1 VAQAFTLRRKQSLR
15 LNPNP
20 NLEKVEIKEMLEKP
34 LDIDERP
41 APASIAG
48 QTYPPIERKAA
59 SFDPKVLQ
67 LLLDGQYAEIRN
79 SVKQLITQPEFRYY
93 EGNDIAVYRRKVLA
107 WTKRLAATGIG
118 RIFMSRSVGGEE
130 NLPKFIA
137 AFETL
142 AFHDISLVI
151 KLGVQ
156 FGLFAGSIQRL
167 GTEYHHLKYLPDAV
181 SATLMGCFAMT
192 EIGHGSNVQ
201 GLETSANY
209 RRESDCFVLHS
220 PSYSAGKNYIGNA
233 AEDARSA
240 VVFAQLEVNGQK
252 HGVHAFLVPIR
263 GENGDPLPG
272 VTIEDNGLKMGLNGV
287 DNGRIW
293 FDHVTVPRVE
303 MLNRFAT
310 VTADGQ
316 YRSDIPSQGARFFT
330 MIGTLVSGRISIAT
344 TANSAAKSALTIA
357 VRYAAR
363 RRQFGSPKA
372 SQETLLLDYPAHQRR
387 LCPLIAKAFALDFA
401 LKHLIELNE
410 TVHSGNSRSLE
421 TLAAGLKAVTTWNVT
436 QTIQTCREACGGEG
450 YLALNRISALK
461 ADTDIYTTFEGDNT
475 VLMQLVA
482 KNLLSEFNDK
492 LKEMR
497 PAQRAG
503 FFIDQQL
510 VAITKRN
517 PGLTLNISQSHL
529 RDTDF
534 QVAMFR
540 FRESAAL
547 FSAAQEFHRLISKK
561 QMDQYAV
568 FARMQRELLDLAH
581 AHIDRVILE
590 RFARIIAT
598 VQAQALKLVLKRVC
612 HLFALSQIEL
622 NKGWYLEHGALTGL
636 KSKAVSRQV
645 DKLCREVRLEAVQLV
660 DSFGIPDSCL
670 AAPIAL

>member
-1 VAQAFTLRRKQSLR
+1 MK
-15 LNPNP
+15 
-20 NLEKVEIKEMLEKP
+20 EILEKP
-34 LDIDERP
+34 FAADGRP
-41 APASIAG
+41 ASAATAG
-48 QTYPPIERKAA
+48 QIYPTIERNAA
-59 SFDPKVLQ
+59 TFDPKVLQ
-67 LLLDGQYAEIRN
+67 LLLDGVHAEIRN
-79 SVKQLITQPEFRYY
+79 SIKQLITQPEFRYCD
-93 EGNDIAVYRRKVLA
+93 GNDVAIYRKQILA

-118 RIFMSRSVGGEE
+118 RIFMSRSVGGEQ

-167 GTEYHHLKYLPDAV
+167 GTEYHHQKYLSDA
-181 SATLMGCFAMT
+181 AATTLMGCFAMT

-201 GLETSANY
+201 GLETTAVY
-209 RRESDCFVLHS
+209 QRESDCFFVHS

-233 AEDARSA
+233 AEDGRLA

-263 GENGDPLPG
+263 GENGERLPG

-293 FDHVTVPRVE
+293 FDHVKVPRVE
-303 MLNRFAT
+303 MLNRFAEI
-310 VTADGQ
+310 TADGQ
-316 YRSDIPSQGARFFT
+316 YRSDIQSQGRRFFT
-330 MIGTLVSGRISIAT
+330 MIGTLVSGRITIAAS
-344 TANSAAKSALTIA
+344 ANSAAKSALTIA
-357 VRYAAR
+357 TRYAAR

-372 SQETLLLDYPAHQRR
+372 TEETLLLDYPAHQRR
-387 LCPLIAKAFALDFA
+387 LCPLIAKALALDFA

-410 TVHSGNSRSLE
+410 TVHTGNSRSLE
-421 TLAAGLKAVTTWNVT
+421 TLAAGLKAVTTWNAT

-450 YLALNRISALK
+450 YLAVNRIGVLK

-482 KNLLSEFNDK
+482 KNLLSEFKDR
-492 LKEMR
+492 LREMQ
-497 PAQRAG
+497 PAQMAG
-503 FFIDQQL
+503 FFIDQRL
-510 VAITKRN
+510 AAIAKRN
-517 PGLTLNISQSHL
+517 PGSTFNISQSHL

-534 QVAMFR
+534 QIVLFR

-547 FSAAQEFHRLISKK
+547 SSAAQAFRRLTSKK
-561 QMDQYAV
+561 RADPYAA
-568 FARMQRELLDLAH
+568 FAHMQRELLDLAH
-581 AHIDRVILE
+581 AHIERVVLE
-590 RFARIIAT
+590 RFARMIAT
-598 VQAQALKLVLKRVC
+598 VQAQSLKPVLKRAC
-612 HLFALSQIEL
+612 DLFALSQIEF
-622 NKGWYLEHGALTGL
+622 NKGWYLEHGALSGL
-636 KSKAVSRQV
+636 KSRAVTRQV
-645 DKLCREVRLEAVQLV
+645 DRLCREIRQEAVQLV

>member
-1 VAQAFTLRRKQSLR
+1 MKD
-15 LNPNP
+15 
-20 NLEKVEIKEMLEKP
+20 MLEKP
-34 LDIDERP
+34 LSVDATPPPVWAAE
-41 APASIAG
+41 
-48 QTYPPIERKAA
+48 QTYPPIERKPAT
-59 SFDPKVLQ
+59 FEPKLLQ
-67 LLLDGQYAEIRN
+67 SLLDGNHVEIRN
-79 SVKQLITQPEFRYY
+79 SVKQLMIQPEFRYY
-93 EGNDIAVYRRKVLA
+93 DGNDVAAYRKQVLT

-118 RIFMSRSVGGEE
+118 RIFLPRSVGGEE

-167 GTEYHHLKYLPDAV
+167 GTEYHHRKYLPDAA
-181 SATLMGCFAMT
+181 SGILMGCFAMT

-201 GLETSANY
+201 GLETTAVY
-209 RRESDCFVLHS
+209 HRENDCFVLHS
-220 PSYSAGKNYIGNA
+220 QSYSAGKNYIGNA
-233 AEDARSA
+233 AEDGRLA
-240 VVFAQLEVNGQK
+240 VVFAQLEMHGQM

-263 GENGDPLPG
+263 GENGHLLPG
-272 VTIEDNGLKMGLNGV
+272 VSIEDNGLKMGLNGV

-293 FDHVTVPRVE
+293 FNHVKVPRVE
-303 MLNRFAT
+303 MLNRFAD
-310 VTADGQ
+310 VTAGGQ
-316 YRSDIPSQGARFFT
+316 YRSDIQSRAARFFT

-357 VRYAAR
+357 IRYAAR
-363 RRQFGSPKA
+363 RRQFGSPK
-372 SQETLLLDYPAHQRR
+372 SLQETLLLDYPAHQRR

-401 LKHLIELNE
+401 LKHLVEMNE
-410 TVHSGNSRSLE
+410 TSPLDNTRSLE
-421 TLAAGLKAVTTWNVT
+421 TLAAGLKAVTTWNAT

-450 YLALNRISALK
+450 YLTVNRISALR

-482 KNLLSEFNDK
+482 KNLLSELKDK

-497 PAQRAG
+497 PTQMAG
-503 FFIDQQL
+503 FFIDQRL
-510 VAITKRN
+510 AALAKRN
-517 PGLTLNISQSHL
+517 PGFTLNLTQSHL

-534 QVAMFR
+534 QMVMHR

-547 FSAAQEFHRLISKK
+547 LSAAQEFRRLTSKK
-561 QMDQYAV
+561 RLDPYGA
-568 FARMQRELLDLAH
+568 FAHMQRELIDLAH
-581 AHIDRVILE
+581 AHIERVILE
-590 RFARIIAT
+590 RFVRAIAT
-598 VQAQALKLVLKRVC
+598 VQAPPLKLVLKRVC
-612 HLFALSQIEL
+612 DLFALSQIEF
-622 NKGWYLEHGALTGL
+622 NRGWYLEHGALTGL

-645 DKLCREVRLEAVQLV
+645 DMLCLEIRQEAVQLV

>member
-1 VAQAFTLRRKQSLR
+1 
-15 LNPNP
+15 
-20 NLEKVEIKEMLEKP
+20 MLEK
-34 LDIDERP
+34 LLAVEEKAAP
-41 APASIAG
+41 APIAG
-48 QTYPPIERKAA
+48 RAYPPIERKAA
-59 SFDPKVLQ
+59 TFDPKVLQ
-67 LLLDGQYAEIRN
+67 LLLDGHYAEIRN
-79 SVKQLITQPEFRYY
+79 SIKQLITQPEFRYY
-93 EGNDIAVYRRKVLA
+93 DGTDVAVYRQQVLA

-118 RIFMSRSVGGEE
+118 RIFMPRSVGGEE
-130 NLPKFIA
+130 NLPKFMA

-167 GTEYHHLKYLPDAV
+167 GTEYHHQKYLPEAA
-181 SATLMGCFAMT
+181 STTLMGCFAMT

-201 GLETSANY
+201 GLETSAVY
-209 RRESDCFVLHS
+209 HRENDCFVLDS

-252 HGVHAFLVPIR
+252 HGVHTFLVPIR
-263 GENGDPLPG
+263 DENGNPLPG

-293 FDHVTVPRVE
+293 FDHLSVPRVE
-303 MLNRFAT
+303 MLNRFAN

-316 YRSDIPSQGARFFT
+316 YRSDIKSPGARFFT
-330 MIGTLVSGRISIAT
+330 MIGTLVGGRISIAT
-344 TANSAAKSALTIA
+344 SANSASKSALTIA
-357 VRYAAR
+357 IRYAAR

-372 SQETLLLDYPAHQRR
+372 PQETLLLDYPAHQRR

-421 TLAAGLKAVTTWNVT
+421 TLAAGLKAVTTWNTT
-436 QTIQTCREACGGEG
+436 QTIQACREACGGEG
-450 YLALNRISALK
+450 YLAVNRISALK

-482 KNLLSEFNDK
+482 KNLLSEFRDK
-492 LKEMR
+492 LKGMR
-497 PAQRAG
+497 PAQMAG

-510 VAITKRN
+510 AGLTKRN
-517 PGLTLNISQSHL
+517 PGLTLNIRQSHL
-529 RDTDF
+529 RDTDS
-534 QVAMFR
+534 QIMLFR

-547 FSAAQEFHRLISKK
+547 FSAGQEFHRLISKK
-561 QMDQYAV
+561 HLDQYAA

-581 AHIDRVILE
+581 AHIERVILE
-590 RFARIIAT
+590 RFAGMVAT
-598 VQAQALKLVLKRVC
+598 VQAQPLKPVLKRVC
-612 HLFALSQIEL
+612 DLFALSQIEL

-636 KSKAVSRQV
+636 KSRAISRQV
-645 DKLCREVRLEAVQLV
+645 DKLCREVRQEAVQLV